1 MVQMN
6 NSLEEETFGIPE
18 RQESADV
25 HRDYYYS
32 IIPEAVLYA
41 PISHKA
47 YRLYGLLDR
56 FAGANRRAFPSR
68 ATLAIRLRCSAR
80 TVDAAIKE
88 LVAEGF
94 LTVEASYGKNG
105 NQRSSNY
112 VLHPSPD
119 KSTRPDLGDT
129 SALLSLAENDT
140 PASNALRT
148 GVQSVNRDLEESCA
162 QNESQG
168 SESQGSTSSR
178 PASTETRAATRAATR
193 TAKAEALIRSVPVTH
208 PEEINQTSQQRSLTP
223 TRSEPRKTKESKI
236 LAEAYAKADSELV
249 NELFAAWAATGSGR
263 SQPTDERLGYIARA
277 MVDWGFSAEDV
288 LDALTGWVNDP
299 WEDRSRFKD
308 PKYLLRS
315 IEDVEKFI
323 DLKRNPPRKRGD
335 PGAGLH
341 LDLTDRSKYELFDE
355 ATAFGKTRKESND
368 VK

>member
-148 GVQSVNRDLEESCA
+148 GVQSVNRDLEENCA

-168 SESQGSTSSR
+168 SESQGSTPSRPSSTVTRTSSR
-178 PASTETRAATRAATR
+178 TG
-193 TAKAEALIRSVPVTH
+193 KAEDLIQSVRVTQV
-208 PEEINQTSQQRSLTP
+208 EGINQPSQHGSAKP
-223 TRSEPRKTKESKI
+223 AGPKPRKTRESKI
-236 LAEAYAKADSELV
+236 LAEAYAKADPELV
-249 NELFAAWAATGSGR
+249 KDLFAAWVATGSGR
-263 SQPTDERLGYIARA
+263 SHPTDERLGYIARA

-288 LDALTGWVNDP
+288 RDALTGWVNDP
-299 WEDRSRFKD
+299 WEERSQFKD

-355 ATAFGKTRKESND
+355 TTAFGKTSKESTD

>member
-6 NSLEEETFGIPE
+6 NSLEEEAIGVPE
-18 RQESADV
+18 QQESADV
-25 HRDYYYS
+25 HRDYYFS

-148 GVQSVNRDLEESCA
+148 GVQSVNRDLEEICA

-178 PASTETRAATRAATR
+178 PASTETRTSSR
-193 TAKAEALIRSVPVTH
+193 TGKADDLIQSVPVTQV
-208 PEEINQTSQQRSLTP
+208 EEINQPSQHGSPKP
-223 TRSEPRKTKESKI
+223 TGPKPRKTRESKI
-236 LAEAYAKADSELV
+236 LAEAYAKADPELV
-249 NELFAAWAATGSGR
+249 KDLFAAWVATGSGR
-263 SQPTDERLGYIARA
+263 SHPTDERLGYIARA
-277 MVDWGFSAEDV
+277 IIDWGFSAEDV
-288 LDALTGWVNDP
+288 RDALTGWVNDP
-299 WEDRSRFKD
+299 WEERSQFKD

-323 DLKRNPPRKRGD
+323 DLKRNPPRKRSD

-341 LDLTDRSKYELFDE
+341 LDLTDRSKYGLFDE